1 MTSLVNGF
9 DPMDKE
15 HVLWLQKVD
24 IGRATITNNKGVNMD
39 GVINDNPITKTSVK
53 MVDWAF
59 IHFQI
64 ALKYSQAVLRGKAS
78 IPGTSS

>member
-1 MTSLVNGF
+1 MTSLVTGF

-24 IGRATITNNKGVNMD
+24 IGMATITDNERVNID
-39 GVINDNPITKTSVK
+39 GVINDNPITKSSVK

-59 IHFQI
+59 IHFQL
-64 ALKYSQAVLRGKAS
+64 ALKYSQAVLRGKAF
-78 IPGTSS
+78 IPVTSS